1 MIDLA
6 KPPENFFFFL
16 CAMAENFSQ
25 CIAYSEFSPDLTN
38 LLAVKVIFF
47 AIYGIYFVLGA
58 FGNASVVYT
67 TLRNPALQTVQN
79 YFILNLAV
87 ADCK

>member
-1 MIDLA
+1 
-6 KPPENFFFFL
+6 
-16 CAMAENFSQ
+16 MAINVTECS
-25 CIAYSEFSPDLTN
+25 AYSEVSPDLTN
-38 LLAVKVIFF
+38 LLGVKVLFSV
-47 AIYGIYFVLGA
+47 IYGIYFLLGV

-87 ADCK
+87 AD